1 MSDNKNHKNPVS
13 ELPSSTTTTTTGNVQ
28 HHRHHQQQ
36 QIYQVTSQPPPP
48 IQQHPQQFTSGY
60 VKNKSNSLN
69 INVKQVKKSQ
79 NISQVGNICHVLKW
93 MMIFMILF
101 LT

>member
-1 MSDNKNHKNPVS
+1 MSDNKNHKNTVS

-28 HHRHHQQQ
+28 HDRHHQQQ

-69 INVKQVKKSQ
+69 INVKQVKNVKTFLKLG
-79 NISQVGNICHVLKW
+79 ISVMC
-93 MMIFMILF
+93 
-101 LT
+101 